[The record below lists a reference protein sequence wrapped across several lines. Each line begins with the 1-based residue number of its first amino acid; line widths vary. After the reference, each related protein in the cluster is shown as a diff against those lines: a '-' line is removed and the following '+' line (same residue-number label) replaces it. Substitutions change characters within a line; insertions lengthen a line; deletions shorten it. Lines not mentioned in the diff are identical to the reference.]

1 MRKGLTAEA
10 SHGLHR
16 RRGRSLIVA
25 AIAVLVMGTAASFL
39 ISGIYASDRREAG
52 NTRFQAADA
61 LQRDK
66 IQDTIL
72 ICPPAVSQHAA
83 LAAIAAGP
91 AYARGHLT
99 SLAAMRKTLYA
110 ALSDAAVPCDV
121 NEAAGAFYFFL
132 RVHARLDAMT
142 MTERLIREHGIAV
155 IPGSAFGATDGCYLR
170 ISYGALDERTVEE
183 GTRRLVA
190 GLRALA

>member
-1 MRKGLTAEA
+1 
-10 SHGLHR
+10 
-16 RRGRSLIVA
+16 
-25 AIAVLVMGTAASFL
+25 
-39 ISGIYASDRREAG
+39 
-52 NTRFQAADA
+52 
-61 LQRDK
+61 
-66 IQDTIL
+66 
-72 ICPPAVSQHAA
+72 
-83 LAAIAAGP
+83 
-91 AYARGHLT
+91 
-99 SLAAMRKTLYA
+99 MRKTIYT
-110 ALSDAAVPCDV
+110 ALSDPAVPCDV
-121 NEAAGAFYFFL
+121 NVAVGAFYFFL